1 MAFTRDEIAD
11 RIENFVRNEF
21 RVAHADSG
29 FTRDTHL
36 FDSGFVDSTGVV
48 ELVSFIESTFD
59 VEIPDEDL
67 FSDAFTTIDGISTV
81 VERHVID

>member
-1 MAFTRDEIAD
+1 M
-11 RIENFVRNEF
+11 
-21 RVAHADSG
+21 
-29 FTRDTHL
+29 
-36 FDSGFVDSTGVV
+36 V
-48 ELVSFIESTFD
+48 ELISFIESTFD